1 MQNLAGST
9 PPSLFFHGCSPYT
22 SEDLVYHL
30 RPSTASA
37 DVYLISLCQ
46 RTFNTSFLDVNH
58 IVGSLVGENRCK
70 QNYAFIQVR
79 MFSASIYSNLP
90 LTAVIFLPYL
100 PVGIVICRP
109 IKCTMHL

>member
-1 MQNLAGST
+1 MQNLAWST
-9 PPSLFFHGCSPYT
+9 PPLSVFFHGCSPYT

-30 RPSTASA
+30 RPPPPSA
-37 DVYLISLCQ
+37 DVFLISLCHH
-46 RTFNTSFLDVNH
+46 TFNTFLDVNH
-58 IVGSLVGENRCK
+58 IIGSLVDENRCK

-90 LTAVIFLPYL
+90 LTAVIFL
-100 PVGIVICRP
+100 VGIVICSP